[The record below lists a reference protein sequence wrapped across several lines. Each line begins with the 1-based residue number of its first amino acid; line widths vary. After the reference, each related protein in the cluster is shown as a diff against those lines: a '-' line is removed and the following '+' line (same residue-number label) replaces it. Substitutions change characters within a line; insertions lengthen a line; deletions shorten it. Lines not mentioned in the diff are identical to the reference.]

1 MDFLT
6 FDINE
11 DCSIA
16 SFDKCNNDLSSTY
29 EFNDSVST
37 LFNEKATQLLLE
49 SISEQSVEKSKPKKV
64 FHINKTKKK
73 NTKLHLKFFICEECG
88 KIYRSKENT
97 VLHYKNVHLKQK
109 PYVCKY
115 CDCGFSHR
123 SGKIYHEREFHT
135 KIFPYECPYG
145 EECSCRFPTKS
156 SLKYHLKSKH
166 KESYK

>member
-6 FDINE
+6 FDIN
-11 DCSIA
+11 DSCSIA
-16 SFDKCNNDLSSTY
+16 SFDKCNNDLNSTY

-37 LFNEKATQLLLE
+37 LFNEKTPQLILQC
-49 SISEQSVEKSKPKKV
+49 SSKHKKV
-64 FHINKTKKK
+64 FNINKAKKK

-97 VLHYKNVHLKQK
+97 VLHYKNVHLNQK
-109 PYVCKY
+109 PYVCNY

-123 SGKIYHEREFHT
+123 NGKIYHERKFHT
-135 KIFPYECPYG
+135 KIFPYACPYS
-145 EECSCRFPTKS
+145 EQCSCRFPTKS

>member
-6 FDINE
+6 FDIND

-16 SFDKCNNDLSSTY
+16 SFDKCNNDLNSTY

-37 LFNEKATQLLLE
+37 LFNEISPQLILH
-49 SISEQSVEKSKPKKV
+49 SNSKHKTF
-64 FHINKTKKK
+64 FHINKAKQR

-88 KIYRSKENT
+88 KMYRAKEKT

-109 PYVCKY
+109 PYVCNY

-123 SGKIYHEREFHT
+123 NGKIYHERKFHT
-135 KIFPYECPYG
+135 KIFPYACPYS
-145 EECSCRFPTKS
+145 EQCTCRFPTKS